1 MSRVTKYEISESQGA
16 FDLIEYYLKTRGY
29 GLIDSFDWWL
39 ITKATDTG
47 VPSK

>member
-1 MSRVTKYEISESQGA
+1 MSRVTKYENFRKPRA